1 MFTAAVVGMGWWGRN
16 LVNTIEQ
23 SDKINVLSV
32 TSGHPANHREF
43 ADEKGVTLA
52 ASYDEIL
59 EDKDIDAVILA
70 TPHTQH
76 EQQFLAALDAG
87 KQVFCEKPLSLTKA
101 SAERMVAAA
110 EAKGV
115 VIGVGHER
123 RFEASMEEAY
133 EFVSQGRLGTHLNVE
148 SNYSH
153 NLLADLPNDSWRVSP
168 AEGPSLPMTGM
179 GIHFTDIYLWMFGP
193 IDAVNATVATRNV
206 EWPAGDIITVQ
217 LKFASGATG
226 LMCNMATTPY
236 YGRFNIFGTESWIEV
251 KDSGHPQMGGETY
264 VTTCAKDGTQ
274 ETHTLGPKNAVKAN
288 LEEWA
293 DAVEG
298 NGDYRFTN
306 QHLID
311 NVAVLEAIAQR
322 GLTPR
327 GLTTHQATLDDV
339 FLSLTG
345 KELVID

>member
-1 MFTAAVVGMGWWGRN
+1 MFTAAVVGLGWWGRN
-16 LVNTIEQ
+16 LASTTEQ
-23 SDKINVLSV
+23 SGKINVVSV
-32 TSGHPANHREF
+32 TAGHPANHQDF
-43 ADEKGVTLA
+43 ADEKGLTLA

-76 EQQFLAALDAG
+76 EQQFLDALNAG

-110 EAKGV
+110 EQKGQ

-123 RFEASMEEAY
+123 RFEASMEAAHA
-133 EFVSQGRLGTHLNVE
+133 FVSQGKLGTVLNME

-153 NLLADLPNDSWRVSP
+153 NLLAGLPLDSWRVTP
-168 AEGPSLPMTGM
+168 EEGPSLPMTGM

-193 IDAVNATVATRNV
+193 IASVNAQIATRAV
-206 EWPAGDIITVQ
+206 EWPAGDVITVQ

-236 YGRFNIFGTESWIEV
+236 YGLFSIFGTDAWIEV
-251 KDSGHPQMGGETY
+251 KDSGHPQQGGETY
-264 VTTCAKDGTQ
+264 VTTCDKEGKQDSR
-274 ETHTLGPKNAVKAN
+274 TLGPKNAVLAN

-298 NGDYRFTN
+298 RGDYRFTN
-306 QHLID
+306 EQLID
-311 NVAVLEAIAQR
+311 NVAVLEAIAKSIKSGQWE
-322 GLTPR
+322 T
-327 GLTTHQATLDDV
+327 V
-339 FLSLTG
+339 
-345 KELVID
+345 